1 MLLRQKID
9 ISSSTIFRVILIL
22 IGFWLVYLIWDVLLM
37 LFAAGVVA
45 AAIEPL
51 ADWGQRYRAPRAVSV
66 AVVYAAVLLVLF
78 GVATLMI
85 DPLSHQLRQLAQAIP
100 GLVAW
105 LDEALSVVGGV
116 DQAHVTSLQQGL
128 SRVGDNLGSLTV
140 NFYRGAGT
148 FFARL
153 VMVVFVF
160 VVAFYLVVEEGAL
173 KKFIRFVVP
182 ADHWPFASRVI
193 DRAHAGV
200 GRWLLAQLTL
210 GIIVGGMVGG
220 GLWLLN
226 VPYALLLGLLA
237 GVLEFIP
244 VLGPIIAA
252 VPAVIIGLSQSLV
265 SGAAVLGF
273 YLVVQQVE
281 NNVLV
286 PHIMRR
292 AIGLHPLVTILAVLL
307 GARLVGVAGAIL
319 AVPLA
324 SVASI
329 ILTDIL
335 RGEHEEELAG

>member
-1 MLLRQKID
+1 MRLRQKID

-45 AAIEPL
+45 AAIEPV

-66 AVVYAAVLLVLF
+66 AAVYAAVLLVLF
-78 GVATLMI
+78 GVVTLMI

-105 LDEALSVVGGV
+105 LDDALSAVGGV
-116 DQAHVTSLQQGL
+116 DQANVTSLQQGL
-128 SRVGDNLGSLTV
+128 SRVGDNLGSLTL

-148 FFARL
+148 FFSRA

-182 ADHWPFASRVI
+182 TDHWPFASRVI
-193 DRAHAGV
+193 DRAQVGV

-210 GIIVGGMVGG
+210 GIIVGTMVGG
-220 GLWLLN
+220 GLWFLH

-252 VPAVIIGLSQSLV
+252 IPAVIIGLSQSLV
-265 SGAAVLGF
+265 SGAAVLVF

-335 RGEHEEELAG
+335 RSDHEEELAG